1 MVWWWLGNAV
11 LLLVIAPLLVLL
23 LHRLLVPI
31 REIRA
36 YIDDTREHEAGAIA
50 ALEATDELTET
61 GELAERVG
69 AGVRRYGAAIDQLLA
84 K

>member
-11 LLLVIAPLLVLL
+11 LLLVVAPLVVLL

-36 YIDDTREHEAGAIA
+36 YIDDTREHEVGALA
-50 ALEATDELTET
+50 ALESVDELTET
-61 GELAERVG
+61 EALVGRVS
-69 AGVRRYGAAIDQLLA
+69 AGVRRYGAAVDQLLA
-84 K
+84 N

>member
-11 LLLVIAPLLVLL
+11 LLLVVAPLVLLL

-36 YIDDTREHEAGAIA
+36 YIDDTLEHEAGALA
-50 ALEATDELTET
+50 ALESASELAET
-61 GELAERVG
+61 GALVERVG
-69 AGVRRYGAAIDQLLA
+69 AGARRYGAAVDQLLA
-84 K
+84 N

>member
-11 LLLVIAPLLVLL
+11 LLLAVAPLVVLL

-36 YIDDTREHEAGAIA
+36 YIDDTCEHEAGALV
-50 ALEATDELTET
+50 ALESID
-61 GELAERVG
+61 ELAETEALVERVSV
-69 AGVRRYGAAIDQLLA
+69 GVSRYGAAVDQLLA
-84 K
+84 N